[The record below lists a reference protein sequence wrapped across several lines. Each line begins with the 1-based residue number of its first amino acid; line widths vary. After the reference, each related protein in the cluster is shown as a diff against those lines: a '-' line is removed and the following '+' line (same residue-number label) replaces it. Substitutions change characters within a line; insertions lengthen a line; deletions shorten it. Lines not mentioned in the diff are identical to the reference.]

1 MHFISPAAHS
11 RASDIHLSPP
21 PSPAVNRIDRHLSP
35 LPPIRSAVVAR
46 LQQSELFREYQQAF
60 ETTMGL
66 PLVLREAGS
75 FRTPLQ
81 DSKQVNPFC
90 ALLTQTNKTCA
101 ACLQLQQRVEE
112 EAIHE
117 AKTIQCFAGLS
128 ETAVPVRVGD
138 HVLGYLQTGQVFFKA
153 PSRKKIKEIIRL
165 THAQDNG
172 RAARELES
180 AYFQTRIIASKQYD
194 AIIRLLRI
202 FAAHLAT
209 VSNQL
214 LLAEATVESPQIAKA
229 RTYIAAH
236 QSEELGLKDVARA
249 VNMSAFY
256 FCKFFRQ
263 ATGLTFTHY
272 LARARIESVKTLL
285 LNSHIRISEAA
296 YAAGF
301 QSLSQFN
308 RVFRRLVGET
318 PSAYFMRQHGL
329 NRKASRPAFLVHAA

>member
-1 MHFISPAAHS
+1 
-11 RASDIHLSPP
+11 
-21 PSPAVNRIDRHLSP
+21 
-35 LPPIRSAVVAR
+35 VVAR

-249 VNMSAFY
+249 VHMSAFY
-256 FCKFFRQ
+256 FCKFFKQ